1 MNNRQA
7 SRRRGRGNNNR
18 APSGG
23 NRGGFDYQNRVD
35 NRARGNASQMLEKYK
50 KLAHDAQMNGDR
62 VNAEYYFQFADHYF
76 RVLADFRSRQEARQ
90 DDRRGRDR
98 DQERGTEDEFV
109 MDAVDEGATD
119 SESTSYDDSR
129 DERYSGNREES
140 QTEADAF
147 GDEDDAPQQRRVRSQ
162 RGPRPR
168 NERLA
173 QVRSESGEQSDRID
187 SSLLPPSISLTSDAD
202 EEKVVRKPRA
212 RRPRL
217 AVAAETPDAAE

>member
-76 RVLADFRSRQEARQ
+76 RVLADFRTRQEARQ

-109 MDAVDEGATD
+109 MDAVDEGSSD
-119 SESTSYDDSR
+119 SEQASYDESR
-129 DERYSGNREES
+129 DERYSASREES
-140 QTEADAF
+140 HSDSDAQ
-147 GDEDDAPQQRRVRSQ
+147 DEDPAPQQRHVRSQ
-162 RGPRPR
+162 RAPRPR
-168 NERLA
+168 GERPVQA
-173 QVRSESGEQSDRID
+173 RSESGEQSDRID
-187 SSLLPPSISLTSDAD
+187 SSLLPPSISLTSDGD

-217 AVAAETPDAAE
+217 VTSSETPDAAE